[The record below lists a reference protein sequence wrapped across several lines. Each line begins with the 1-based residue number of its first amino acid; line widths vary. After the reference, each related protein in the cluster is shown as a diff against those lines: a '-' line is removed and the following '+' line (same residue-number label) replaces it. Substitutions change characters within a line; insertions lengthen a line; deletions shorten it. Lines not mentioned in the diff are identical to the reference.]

1 MICNSGLL
9 GVMCP
14 TKLRCISIWLFIAA
28 TPIWGTIARADCR
41 EDPGPLIFIDVPN
54 TINCTGVDSDGWPS
68 EPIPELPPDHVSPEP
83 PFNGLSVIVHT
94 GAVVSGFAPL
104 RDPITISLPQGS
116 FQTVT
121 NNGMI
126 STSAVGAVS
135 IGMFGGNEV
144 VTNNGSIVTSGRGA
158 ESIGILGFNA
168 SVANN
173 GSITTTGD
181 LAESIGIEGG
191 SANVVNNGAMT
202 ISGDSAVGVAI
213 EGNGA
218 EVTNAGVGEILVS
231 GEDSEGIGIEG
242 NGFTILNTNRIVA
255 DGFQA
260 VGIGVLGDSG
270 TISNLG
276 GTIETTGNR
285 SPAIGVLGTGLLGE
299 RDIINEGVIKT
310 GGNSSP
316 GIAVRGNSH
325 IIENA
330 ASGEISTAGSD
341 SSGIRV
347 EGDFGTIENNGTIV
361 TTGDAAIGMQ
371 MTANALGEGTL
382 TNNNE
387 ITTSAGDGISV
398 TGDGMTITN
407 DGVIGDWYSRAR
419 GRAHG
424 HLSWR

>member
-191 SANVVNNGAMT
+191 
-202 ISGDSAVGVAI
+202 
-213 EGNGA
+213 
-218 EVTNAGVGEILVS
+218 
-231 GEDSEGIGIEG
+231 
-242 NGFTILNTNRIVA
+242 
-255 DGFQA
+255 
-260 VGIGVLGDSG
+260 
-270 TISNLG
+270 
-276 GTIETTGNR
+276 
-285 SPAIGVLGTGLLGE
+285 
-299 RDIINEGVIKT
+299 
-310 GGNSSP
+310 
-316 GIAVRGNSH
+316 
-325 IIENA
+325 
-330 ASGEISTAGSD
+330 
-341 SSGIRV
+341 
-347 EGDFGTIENNGTIV
+347 
-361 TTGDAAIGMQ
+361 
-371 MTANALGEGTL
+371 
-382 TNNNE
+382 
-387 ITTSAGDGISV
+387 
-398 TGDGMTITN
+398 
-407 DGVIGDWYSRAR
+407 AR
-419 GRAHG
+419 M
-424 HLSWR
+424 